1 MIFENYDRGMK
12 YFIPKNKCRID
23 EFSVNGNRLTLST
36 GESVVF
42 RSQESAETLWWL
54 FEACFRKGWS
64 RLQFQESAGLSFS
77 MYRE

>member
-1 MIFENYDRGMK
+1 MIFENIDSGMK
-12 YFIPKNKCRID
+12 YIIPKKKCRID
-23 EFSVNGNRLTLST
+23 EFVVNGKKLTLST
-36 GESVVF
+36 GSSVVF

-54 FEACFRKGWS
+54 LEECFRKGWS